1 LTLKKVCADDARA
14 RGAGGDLSMRTLMWG
29 FAGLFV
35 AYVASC
41 SAISAWHSHAL
52 ASVPVGASRAEV
64 LRALGHPDVVEHAGV
79 PFARYASSGC
89 SGRCAQR
96 WWYENRLGLD
106 TEAWSV
112 ELDAS
117 DRVLATSRWTSP

>member
-1 LTLKKVCADDARA
+1 MRLPWSRSGGRA
-14 RGAGGDLSMRTLMWG
+14 Q
-29 FAGLFV
+29 V
-35 AYVASC
+35 
-41 SAISAWHSHAL
+41 I
-52 ASVPVGASRAEV
+52 
-64 LRALGHPDVVEHAGV
+64 RALGQPDVVEHAGI
-79 PFARYASSGC
+79 PFTCYASSGC

>member
-1 LTLKKVCADDARA
+1 MK
-14 RGAGGDLSMRTLMWG
+14 TLMWG
-29 FAGLFV
+29 LAGLFV
-35 AYVASC
+35 AYVAGC

-64 LRALGHPDVVEHAGV
+64 LRALGQPDVVEHAGA
-79 PFARYASSGC
+79 PLARYASSGC
-89 SGRCAQR
+89 GDRCVQR

-106 TEAWSV
+106 TEAGSV

-117 DRVLATSRWTSP
+117 DHVLAPSRLTSP

>member
-1 LTLKKVCADDARA
+1 
-14 RGAGGDLSMRTLMWG
+14 MRTLMWG
-29 FAGLFV
+29 LAGLFL
-35 AYVASC
+35 AYVAGC

-64 LRALGHPDVVEHAGV
+64 LRALGCPDVVEHAGV
-79 PFARYASSGC
+79 PLARYASSGC

-106 TEAWSV
+106 TEAWSI

>member
-1 LTLKKVCADDARA
+1 LLGNLGVAFPRA
-14 RGAGGDLSMRTLMWG
+14 CFGSAGAGK
-29 FAGLFV
+29 
-35 AYVASC
+35 
-41 SAISAWHSHAL
+41 
-52 ASVPVGASRAEV
+52 AEV
-64 LRALGHPDVVEHAGV
+64 LQALGQPDVVEHAGA
-79 PFARYASSGC
+79 PFTRYASRGC

-117 DRVLATSRWTSP
+117 DRVLTTSRLTSP

>member
-1 LTLKKVCADDARA
+1 MK
-14 RGAGGDLSMRTLMWG
+14 TLMWG
-29 FAGLFV
+29 LAGLFV
-35 AYVASC
+35 AYIAGC

-52 ASVPVGASRAEV
+52 ASVPAGAGKAEV
-64 LRALGHPDVVEHAGV
+64 LRALGQPDVVEHAGA
-79 PFARYASSGC
+79 PFTRYASRGC

-117 DRVLATSRWTSP
+117 DRVLATSHLTSP

>member
-1 LTLKKVCADDARA
+1 MK
-14 RGAGGDLSMRTLMWG
+14 TLMWG
-29 FAGLFV
+29 LAGLFV
-35 AYVASC
+35 AYAAGC

-52 ASVPVGASRAEV
+52 ASVPAGAGKAEV
-64 LRALGHPDVVEHAGV
+64 LRALGQPDVVEHAGA
-79 PFARYASSGC
+79 PFSRYASREC

-106 TEAWSV
+106 AEAWSV

-117 DRVLATSRWTSP
+117 DRVFAASHLTSP

>member
-1 LTLKKVCADDARA
+1 
-14 RGAGGDLSMRTLMWG
+14 MRTPIWG
-29 FAGLFV
+29 LAGLSV
-35 AYVASC
+35 AYVAGC
-41 SAISAWHSHAL
+41 SAISVWHSRAL
-52 ASVPVGASRAEV
+52 ASVPVEASRVEV
-64 LRALGHPDVVEHAGV
+64 LRALGQPDVVEHAGV

-112 ELDAS
+112 EM
-117 DRVLATSRWTSP
+117 

>member
-1 LTLKKVCADDARA
+1 
-14 RGAGGDLSMRTLMWG
+14 MRTLMWG
-29 FAGLFV
+29 LVGLFV
-35 AYVASC
+35 AYVAGC

-52 ASVPVGASRAEV
+52 ASVSVGASRAEV
-64 LRALGHPDVVEHAGV
+64 MRALGHPDVVEHAGA
-79 PFARYASSGC
+79 PFTRYASRGC

-96 WWYENRLGLD
+96 WWYENRLRLD
-106 TEAWSV
+106 TQAWSV

>member
-1 LTLKKVCADDARA
+1 
-14 RGAGGDLSMRTLMWG
+14 MRTLMWG
-29 FAGLFV
+29 LAGLSL
-35 AYVASC
+35 AYVAGC
-41 SAISAWHSHAL
+41 SAISAWHSRAL
-52 ASVPVGASRAEV
+52 ASVRPGAGKAEV
-64 LRALGHPDVVEHAGV
+64 LQALGQPDVVEHAGA
-79 PFARYASSGC
+79 PFTRYASRGC

-117 DRVLATSRWTSP
+117 DRVLTTSRLTSP